1 MLTRFLSFIA
11 LTSFT
16 LTCFAQI
23 QVTDS
28 LGSHHLDKPAV
39 RVAALN
45 WDIAEQLLEL
55 DVTPIAIPD
64 ISGYR
69 EWVVKPAIPNSVH
82 DIGTRMEPNLSELA
96 KLKPDLIIIAGPQQ
110 PLLEKLEKIA
120 PVLVYE
126 TYKAD
131 HNNIEK
137 SIEHF
142 QSIAVAVGKEQRAQE
157 KLDQMHYRLDELK
170 SELAELYPNEKPKI
184 SVFRFASTTTIY
196 LYGDNSSTMYAL
208 NKLGFEAALPMPAS
222 QWGVTQK
229 RVKDL
234 YQIGDGLAL
243 YFKPFHQENELQGSV
258 MWQAMPFVKNH
269 KVAAV
274 EPAWNYGGAMSL
286 LYVAEVLSDSLKNMS
301 PRGDIQ

>member
-16 LTCFAQI
+16 LTCYAQI

-28 LGSHHLDKPAV
+28 LGTHQLDKPAV

-64 ISGYR
+64 INGYR
-69 EWVVKPAIPNSVH
+69 EWVVKPAIPNSVE

-96 KLKPDLIIIAGPQQ
+96 KLHPDLIIIAGPQQ

-131 HNNIEK
+131 HNNIDK

-142 QSIAVAVGKEQRAQE
+142 KSIAVAVGKEQRAQD
-157 KLDQMHYRLDELK
+157 KLNTMYRRLDNLKTELT
-170 SELAELYPNEKPKI
+170 ALYPNGKPKV

-196 LYGDNSSTMYAL
+196 LYGDNSSAMYAL

-234 YQIGDGLAL
+234 YKTGDGLAL
-243 YFKPFHQENELQGSV
+243 YFKPFHQEKELQDSV
-258 MWQAMPFVKNH
+258 MWQAMPFVKNN

-274 EPAWNYGGAMSL
+274 EPAWNYGGAISL
-286 LYVAEVLSDSLKNMS
+286 LYVAEVLSDSLKQMAQK
-301 PRGDIQ
+301 GDTQ

>member
-23 QVTDS
+23 QVNDS

-64 ISGYR
+64 INGYR

-96 KLKPDLIIIAGPQQ
+96 KLNPDLIIIAGPQQ
-110 PLLEKLEKIA
+110 PLIEKLEKIA

-126 TYKAD
+126 TYKTD

-157 KLDQMHYRLDELK
+157 KLDQMHHRLDELK
-170 SELAELYPNEKPKI
+170 SELAEIYPNEKPKI

-208 NKLGFEAALPMPAS
+208 NKLGFEAAIPMPAS

-243 YFKPFHQENELQGSV
+243 YFKPFHQEKELQSSV
-258 MWQAMPFVKNH
+258 MWQAMPFVKNN

-286 LYVAEVLSDSLKNMS
+286 LYVAEVLSDSLKAMAQK
-301 PRGDIQ
+301 GDIQ